1 MPNELIYSAYVY
13 PDGEGVRLLIDVSG
27 LRAPVEARLLLYDL
41 VGDPDEDETLRKVSL
56 IH

>member
-27 LRAPVEARLLLYDL
+27 LRSPVEARLLLYDL
-41 VGDPDEDETLRKVSL
+41 VGDPDEDETLRKASL